1 MGQFFTNI
9 QIRKND
15 TVDVD
20 NMKEYLMEEMKK
32 QGFEVASDESDAD
45 GTLNIYAPKESDW
58 ISVCSDLIDFE
69 NAEDSKKFIM
79 PLSGK
84 FSTDVMSVGCF
95 DSDYLFVHLMN
106 ENEKMDGWINIGRY
120 DGMPFPRRTALT
132 AWKKRIGEMDRLKE
146 IVHTKYVFAE
156 DAMEAL
162 GELMDLPYQ
171 QGCISEGS
179 IPDLKDSG
187 DVVTLFLV
195 MKDSDSKRE
204 LPKLEI
210 PMYDLMPCRE
220 GKDSC
225 VFVVNK
231 GGKGRGIAIALH
243 LNSKEDLD
251 VEFRDVRL
259 EYDLGHSPRKC
270 IPIELE
276 KCKATNGQWMYWW
289 EDRNFQIPPKVNQN
303 LSLTKIMDLEYY
315 REFGVRFTPYGNIR
329 KFLDIRV
336 VFIPLENEIDGQC
349 TWCVW
354 NRLNHSKREYIEE
367 HNKRCR
373 GGISADSK
381 EWILN
386 PDDYDL

>member
-15 TVDVD
+15 TFDVD
-20 NMKEYLMEEMKK
+20 NIKDYLMEEMKK
-32 QGFEVASDESDAD
+32 QGFELVGDESEAD
-45 GTLNIYAPKESDW
+45 GTLNLYAPKEGDW
-58 ISVCSDLIDFE
+58 ISVCSDLIDFQ

-95 DSDYLFVHLMN
+95 DSDYLFVNLIN
-106 ENEKMDGWINIGRY
+106 ENEKTDGWINIGRY
-120 DGMPFPRRTALT
+120 DEMPFLRRTALA
-132 AWKKRIGEMDRLKE
+132 AWKKRIKEMDRLKE
-146 IVHTKYVFAE
+146 IVHKEYVFAE
-156 DAMEAL
+156 EAMEAL
-162 GELMDLPYQ
+162 GELINLPYE
-171 QGCISEGS
+171 QGCISEGTIS
-179 IPDLKDSG
+179 DLKDSG

-195 MKDSDSKRE
+195 MKDTGAKKE

-210 PMYDLMPCRE
+210 PRYGLTPCKE

-225 VFVVNK
+225 VFVVNR
-231 GGKGRGIAIALH
+231 GGKGRGIGIAFH
-243 LNSKEDLD
+243 LDSKEDID
-251 VEFRDVRL
+251 VMFKDVFL
-259 EYDLGHSPRKC
+259 EYDIGNHPRTC

-276 KCKATNGQWMYWW
+276 KREMTDGRWMYWW

-303 LSLTKIMDLEYY
+303 LGVIKIMNLESK
-315 REFGVRFTPYGNIR
+315 REFGVRFTPFGNTR

-336 VFIPLENEIDGQC
+336 TFIPLDNRIDGQC

-354 NRLNHSKREYIEE
+354 NKSYHSKREYIER
-367 HNKRCR
+367 HNKTWAEF
-373 GGISADSK
+373 GSNG
-381 EWILN
+381 EEQILN